1 MSVET
6 NSILIREED
15 RAVLV
20 GGVTVAVFGA
30 LLVLSLAAED
40 EVRAGLRDLIWVLI
54 AVIALGVFLIVL
66 QYRVTLTF
74 DGGGMTYQ
82 GLFRKK
88 RCTYHDLMTVH
99 CSKKLI
105 NIYARD
111 GWKKKNFQ
119 ADIHHYPEVIE
130 LLKRNKVELIL
141 N

>member
-20 GGVTVAVFGA
+20 GGVTIAVFGV
-30 LLVLSLAAED
+30 LLVLALLAD
-40 EVRAGLRDLIWVLI
+40 GDVHSGLRDLIWVIL
-54 AVIALGVFLIVL
+54 VVLALGGFLIFL
-66 QYRVTLTF
+66 HYRMTLTF
-74 DGGGMTYQ
+74 TRDGVIYQ
-82 GLFRKK
+82 GLFKRKNVAY
-88 RCTYHDLMTVH
+88 RDLMTVH
-99 CSKKLI
+99 CSKRLI
-105 NIYARD
+105 SLYARD

-130 LLKRNKVELIL
+130 LLKRNKVELIW

>member
-20 GGVTVAVFGA
+20 GGVTIAVFGV

-66 QYRVTLTF
+66 HYRVTLTF
-74 DGGGMTYQ
+74 TVDGVIYQ
-82 GLFRKK
+82 GLFSRKS
-88 RCTYHDLMTVH
+88 RRYVDLMTVH

-105 NIYARD
+105 SIYARD

-119 ADIHHYPEVIE
+119 ADIHNYPEVIE
-130 LLKRNKVELIL
+130 LLKRNKVELVMG
-141 N
+141 

>member
-40 EVRAGLRDLIWVLI
+40 EVRAGLRDLIWVI
-54 AVIALGVFLIVL
+54 LIVL
-66 QYRVTLTF
+66 ALGGFLIFLHYRMTLTF
-74 DGGGMTYQ
+74 TRDGVIYQ
-82 GLFRKK
+82 GLFKRKNVAY
-88 RCTYHDLMTVH
+88 RDLMTVH
-99 CSKKLI
+99 CSKRLI
-105 NIYARD
+105 SLYARD

-130 LLKRNKVELIL
+130 LLKRNKVELIW